1 MEIETDAS
9 AQWWI
14 RSSKNLSFGPRSVP
28 LDYKYC
34 PAREG
39 LAIMICCCVVVD
51 VAIVVIAVVIIAVA
65 CSFGCV
71 ASSLLSSKI

>member
-1 MEIETDAS
+1 MLRRRAGNGGLVVRIMAP
-9 AQWWI
+9 
-14 RSSKNLSFGPRSVP
+14 FGPRSVP

-51 VAIVVIAVVIIAVA
+51 VAVVVIAVVIVTS
-65 CSFGCV
+65 SF
-71 ASSLLSSKI
+71 LSSKI

>member
-1 MEIETDAS
+1 MAIGTDAS
-9 AQWWI
+9 VQWWI
-14 RSSKNLSFGPRSVP
+14 RSSKSASFGPRSVP

-51 VAIVVIAVVIIAVA
+51 VAVVVIAVVIIVVA

-71 ASSLLSSKI
+71 ASSFLSSKI